1 MAMSPAQ
8 RFKAMAQAN
17 LSAADVSGEQAAPR
31 PETGEAATEYGL
43 LMAELQQDLHEISAL
58 ASQELKSVEKA
69 VRAPKYDVHIDAA
82 IAAMDEN
89 GKALQ
94 DEIFTRLMVWH
105 FDIGNYDRALQM
117 GEYVIKFGLQMP
129 PKFERTPQAFITES
143 LADLAINAQV
153 TKIEFPL
160 PPLQKCEQV
169 MEGLDMPDQT
179 RAKLHKALGYGF
191 QNLADKIEKK
201 EVETEVAGGLIAA
214 KQEALRHFQRAF
226 ELDKFIGIKKEIERL
241 QRQVPT

>member
-89 GKALQ
+89 
-94 DEIFTRLMVWH
+94 
-105 FDIGNYDRALQM
+105 DRALQM